1 MGDLEKK
8 KSYSTDLRKIE
19 EFPVG
24 FPASYQQP
32 EEEAHLRDYLGVIMR
47 RKWTAIAF
55 FIVVASAIILWTFLT
70 TPIYRSTVTIKIDKE
85 NPYVLK
91 FKDVYEI
98 ERVEEDYYQTQYKI
112 LKSRNLAR
120 KVIKSAKLYQN
131 PHFVNADDLS
141 KKAPGST
148 VNGNNSTSEG
158 DAPQGVVVDAFLSM
172 LTIEPLQKSRLVRVN
187 FDSHSPQLSTDIAN
201 EIAKAYME
209 FSIESKFEATQ
220 QAREWLEKQLQDM
233 KARVE
238 KSEEELNRYAA
249 QKGIIFVSES
259 WGSDARDIPRQDIA
273 TSNLSQMSN
282 NFIQATSERI
292 AKEALYRETQHGDL
306 DSVMVVINNPL
317 IQGLKKDNASA
328 EAEYSQLSKVYK
340 SDYPRMVRLKE
351 QITQIKEKIESET
364 RKIISGIKR
373 EYETALKRERYLQ
386 KTLEKY
392 KAEVQSLN
400 EKMVQYQILRRE
412 NETNRELYN
421 GLLQRLKEVGV
432 SASLTTTNIQ
442 VLDRAEIPKT
452 PYKPKKTTNIL
463 LAIVVGLLG
472 GLGLAFFVEYLDNT
486 VKTLEDIEK
495 DILLP
500 SLGIVPDFSKKVE
513 KGREVVEILSDR
525 RSPFSEAYRSV
536 GTYIQFSSAVKPP
549 RTMLITSPRQ
559 GEGKTTTVVNTA
571 IALSHSYGK
580 GIVIDA
586 DMRRS
591 RLHEIFAADNTA
603 GLSSYLTGNA
613 EISDGLIQKTKIEN
627 LDIITS
633 GIMPPNPSELL
644 SSPRM
649 NALINELFSLYSFI
663 IFDSPPVLG
672 LSDSLVLSTLADGV
686 IMVIRADDTPRD
698 AAVKARKLLQG
709 VNARILGVILNG
721 ISETELRNDYYSDYY
736 SGGHKEDDGNNAA
749 RS

>member
-24 FPASYQQP
+24 FPVSYQQP
-32 EEEAHLRDYLGVIMR
+32 EEETHLRDYLGVIMK
-47 RKWTAIAF
+47 RKWTAIVF

-91 FKDVYEI
+91 FKDVYGI

-120 KVIKSAKLYQN
+120 KVIKSAKLYEN

-141 KKAPGST
+141 KKAAVSKKE
-148 VNGNNSTSEG
+148 GNDSGTEG
-158 DAPQGVVVDAFLSM
+158 DVPQGVVDAFLSL

-187 FDSHSPQLSTDIAN
+187 FDSPSPQLSTDIAN

-238 KSEEELNRYAA
+238 KSEEELNKYAA

-282 NFIQATSERI
+282 NLIQATSERI
-292 AKEALYRETQHGDL
+292 AKEALYRETQQGDP
-306 DSVMVVINNPL
+306 DSVTVVINNPL
-317 IQGLKKDNASA
+317 IQGLKKDYASA
-328 EAEYSQLSKVYK
+328 EADYSQLSKVYK
-340 SDYPRMVRLKE
+340 PDYPRMTRLRE
-351 QITQIKEKIESET
+351 QITQVKEKIDSET

-400 EKMVQYQILRRE
+400 EKMVQYQILKRE

-432 SASLTTTNIQ
+432 SASLTTSNIQ

-463 LAIVVGLLG
+463 LAIIVGLFG

-500 SLGIVPDFSKKVE
+500 SLGIVPNFSKKVE
-513 KGREVVEILSDR
+513 KGREVVEILADK

-571 IALSHSYGK
+571 IALAHTYGK

-591 RLHEIFAADNTA
+591 RLHEIFAVDNAA

-633 GIMPPNPSELL
+633 GIIPPNPSELL

-649 NALINELFSLYSFI
+649 NAMINELFSLYSFI

-672 LSDSLVLSTLADGV
+672 LSDSLVLSTMADGV

-721 ISETELRNDYYSDYY
+721 ISETELRYGYYSDYY
-736 SGGHKEDDGNNAA
+736 SSYHKEDDGNNAA

>member
-24 FPASYQQP
+24 FPVSYQQP
-32 EEEAHLRDYLGVIMR
+32 EEETHLRDYLGVIMR

-120 KVIKSAKLYQN
+120 KVIKSAKLYEN

-141 KKAPGST
+141 KKAAVSKKE
-148 VNGNNSTSEG
+148 GNYSGTEG
-158 DAPQGVVVDAFLSM
+158 DVPQGVVDAFLSL

-187 FDSHSPQLSTDIAN
+187 FDSPSPQLSTDIAN

-238 KSEEELNRYAA
+238 KSEEELNKYAA

-282 NFIQATSERI
+282 NLIQATSERI
-292 AKEALYRETQHGDL
+292 AKEALYRETQHGDP
-306 DSVMVVINNPL
+306 DSVTVVINNPL
-317 IQGLKKDNASA
+317 IQGLKKDYASA
-328 EAEYSQLSKVYK
+328 EADYSQLSKVYK
-340 SDYPRMVRLKE
+340 PDYPRMTRLRE
-351 QITQIKEKIESET
+351 QITQVKEKIDSET

-400 EKMVQYQILRRE
+400 EKMVQYQILKRE

-432 SASLTTTNIQ
+432 SASLTTSNIQ

-463 LAIVVGLLG
+463 LAIIVGLFG

-500 SLGIVPDFSKKVE
+500 SLGIVPNFSKKVE
-513 KGREVVEILSDR
+513 KGREFVEMLADR

-571 IALSHSYGK
+571 IALAHTYGK

-591 RLHEIFAADNTA
+591 RLHEIFAVDNAA

-633 GIMPPNPSELL
+633 GIIPPNPSELL

-649 NALINELFSLYSFI
+649 NAMINELFSLYSFI

-672 LSDSLVLSTLADGV
+672 LSDSLVLSTMADGV

-721 ISETELRNDYYSDYY
+721 ISETELRYGYYSDYY
-736 SGGHKEDDGNNAA
+736 SSYHKEDDGNNAA